1 MKITEVA
8 ENKLLELIKENGAQG
23 IRFYFAGQ
31 GCCGPQLGVSLD
43 SPETTDKVFT
53 INKIQVALDERVQDM
68 SEIVVID
75 FTENGL
81 VLSGLP
87 EQNC

>member
-8 ENKLLELIKENGAQG
+8 ENKVLEMIKENGAQG

-43 SPETTDKVFT
+43 SPETTDKVLM
-53 INKIQVALDERVQDM
+53 INKIQVAMDERVQDM
-68 SEIVVID
+68 TDNVVLDFSEG
-75 FTENGL
+75 GL

-87 EQNC
+87 EQNY